1 MRAVSYFA
9 PFLVALS
16 LTPAIGAET
25 AVDRAKED
33 EIVTVPKGDPDMEEA
48 FRQARETPKG
58 FLDLARAPRSTI
70 TSMAVKVAVHDG
82 ASCRCRSRHLAGFG
96 ELLLQCAGAVENLLN
111 QAPDL
116 KRSEADAQMTGL
128 NEPRMPIQ
136 AECSGVSTH
145 GWPHLTF

>member
-33 EIVTVPKGDPDMEEA
+33 EIVSVPKGDPDMEEA

-58 FLDLARAPRSTI
+58 FLDLARAPRS
-70 TSMAVKVAVHDG
+70 
-82 ASCRCRSRHLAGFG
+82 RSPAWRSKSPSTTARLAGAART
-96 ELLLQCAGAVENLLN
+96 EQDDILGALDK
-111 QAPDL
+111 A
-116 KRSEADAQMTGL
+116 
-128 NEPRMPIQ
+128 
-136 AECSGVSTH
+136 
-145 GWPHLTF
+145 